1 MTTKK
6 LTRKQRILVAT
17 TLFGMFFGA
26 GNLIFPVH
34 LGQMAG
40 SNVIPAIIG
49 FIITAV
55 GIPIFGV
62 AAIGVTHSDGLQTLS
77 GKVGKGYGIFFTCL
91 LYLTIGPLFA
101 IPRCATVS
109 FTTGVSPM
117 LPEAAQPLALL
128 LFSAVFFAF
137 VLFFSLRPG
146 KITVW
151 IGKIINPVFLLFLA
165 VLVIAALLKPGAS
178 ISDVA
183 PTEPYA
189 TKTSAFFSSFIE
201 GYGTMDAI
209 AGLAFGIVVID
220 VIRRMGVD
228 NDDAV
233 AVDVL
238 GSGVLTGL
246 LMAVIYV
253 VTILMGTQSRGLF
266 EISDNGGIALTQ
278 IAGHYFGG
286 VGQIILAVTITFACL
301 KTSIGLVTSCSETFV
316 KMTHGKISYKLWAI
330 LFTLF
335 SFAVSNVG
343 LSAIIEYS
351 IPVLML
357 IYPPATALIIL
368 AFAGKLFRHDRA
380 VYLSTM
386 IFTWAAA
393 IFDFFK
399 TLPAGVRTALRL
411 DAPVELLLGGQQTFL
426 RPVDGRVTGELE
438 ADQPPQLF
446 PLLGPHHFPAQSIV
460 ADLIGIGAR
469 RGIGRHVLPIA
480 WHRVGE
486 EGQAIVKNRGRGN
499 QLSRVVIPQ
508 KPKVSKMSVLII
520 DHGVK
525 DKHAAK
531 LLIEGLPLGLVVVD
545 AGLQATVFDD
555 SPNGDK
561 GCVNVG
567 EQFTF

>member
-6 LTRKQRILVAT
+6 LTRRQRILVAT

-117 LPEAAQPLALL
+117 LSEAAQPLALL

-137 VLFFSLRPG
+137 V
-146 KITVW
+146 
-151 IGKIINPVFLLFLA
+151 LFLA

-399 TLPAGVRTALRL
+399 TLPAGVRTVLRL
-411 DAPVELLLGGQQTFL
+411 DAPVELAKRYLPLFDLNLGWLL
-426 RPVDGRVTGELE
+426 
-438 ADQPPQLF
+438 
-446 PLLGPHHFPAQSIV
+446 PAV
-460 ADLIGIGAR
+460 AGFVIGMAIHLSR
-469 RGIGRHVLPIA
+469 RGR
-480 WHRVGE
+480 
-486 EGQAIVKNRGRGN
+486 
-499 QLSRVVIPQ
+499 
-508 KPKVSKMSVLII
+508 
-520 DHGVK
+520 
-525 DKHAAK
+525 AK
-531 LLIEGLPLGLVVVD
+531 
-545 AGLQATVFDD
+545 
-555 SPNGDK
+555 
-561 GCVNVG
+561 
-567 EQFTF
+567 